1 MTFKEMN
8 LHPMIIRAI
17 EEREYMQPTP
27 IQVQAIPSILKSRD
41 LLGIAS
47 TGTGKTAAF
56 AIPILQK
63 AGLHGKN
70 EGNLNKVKAL
80 ILAPTR
86 ELAIQIGQSFDAY
99 GKYMDLTT
107 GVVFGG
113 VTPKQHIKVMR
124 REPDILVATP
134 GRLLDLD
141 ERGVVDF
148 SELEVLVLDEADR
161 MLDLGMA
168 KDVERIL
175 SKLPK
180 ERQNLLFSATMPDSV
195 QKLTNKILNNPV
207 RVHVKSK
214 PTKQAK
220 IHQKVYYVD
229 PPDKTFLLIDLLKE
243 GKMKSVLVFVKTK
256 KQADKV
262 CKAINVANIPNIRS
276 RAIHGDKSQ
285 MERQKVMDM
294 FKAKEI
300 QVLVASDVA
309 ARGIDI
315 DNLTHVVNMNI
326 PNVPE
331 TYIHRIG
338 RTGRAGKGGTA
349 ISFCSLDEKDEL
361 EAIERHQKYQ
371 IPVVKDH
378 DYLPIKLAL
387 IRNRELYR
395 QELPSSSVTKKKPTR
410 SRVSNGRNQGRT
422 SNGRNKGPSTS
433 ASHSKSGGQGK
444 VSNQG
449 KNKSKNNSRNKSGNR
464 KSK

>member
-1 MTFKEMN
+1 MIFKEMN

-17 EEREYMQPTP
+17 EEREYKQPTP
-27 IQVQAIPSILKSRD
+27 IQVQTIPSILKSRD

-63 AGLHGKN
+63 AGLHTKT
-70 EGNLNKVKAL
+70 EGSLNKVKAL

-207 RVHVKSK
+207 KVHVKSK
-214 PTKQAK
+214 PTKRAK

-262 CKAINVANIPNIRS
+262 CKAINVANIPGIRS

-285 MERQKVMDM
+285 MERQKVMTM

-315 DNLTHVVNMNI
+315 DDLTHVVNMNI

-433 ASHSKSGGQGK
+433 ASHSKSGGRGK

-449 KNKSKNNSRNKSGNR
+449 KNKPKTKSRNKSGNR
-464 KSK
+464 KGK